1 MPNIDLK
8 AEDFRSV
15 VLKYTDRL
23 RGCTGLDVFEARE
36 FLCKAAEALDA
47 LEDDPAWIRAMGRVE
62 TSNGKG
68 KPLPVFC
75 TPCKMFHVGP
85 CPKGASAW

>member
-1 MPNIDLK
+1 MPNIDRK

-23 RGCTGLDVFEARE
+23 RGCAGLDVFEARE

-47 LEDDPAWIRAMGRVE
+47 LEDDPAWIRVMGRVE
-62 TSNGKG
+62 TANGTG
-68 KPLPVFC
+68 KHRPIFC
-75 TPCKMFHVGP
+75 TPCKVFHAGT
-85 CPKGASAW
+85 CPKADRAW